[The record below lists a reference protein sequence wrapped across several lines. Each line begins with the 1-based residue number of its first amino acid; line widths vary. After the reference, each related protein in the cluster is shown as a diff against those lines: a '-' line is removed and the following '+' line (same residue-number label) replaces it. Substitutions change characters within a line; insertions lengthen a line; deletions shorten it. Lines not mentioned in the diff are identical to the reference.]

1 MLPTRS
7 VCAPHMAHDYLS
19 RMAMALFSFISE
31 SISRYKSRIG
41 IMIDHLKDL
50 AILIK
55 LANNV
60 LS

>member
-1 MLPTRS
+1 
-7 VCAPHMAHDYLS
+7 MAHDYLS

-55 LANNV
+55 LAYNV